1 MIDLTVFK
9 QEDGN
14 YIWKYDGTFPEF
26 NAKKTVDALTEW
38 IRDFFAETG
47 GKIAVVGISGGKDSS
62 VVAALCA
69 RALGPENVIGVT
81 MPNGGQKD
89 WKDQDNLVEY
99 LGIRKL
105 EFDIDAITNA
115 FRETAA
121 DACIATPGFSIEESN
136 TVPEDMW
143 NTPEGNYKL
152 DEPLVDGT
160 VEMDTQ
166 LYELP
171 RTAAINMP
179 ARVRM
184 TTLYMIAQSLNE
196 SARVANTCNLSED
209 WTGWATRYG
218 DGAGDFSPLANLTAS
233 EVCLLGLYLGLPE
246 HLIFK
251 APADGLTDKTDE
263 DNFGFTYEELDLY
276 IRIGGHASI
285 PEETMHKIN
294 AMHAR
299 NKFKMFMPPTFK
311 SGQPILA
318 PDLDV
323 CDLEQNEPDDV
334 ATADLAEHMD
344 DVDTTESVDAAAE
357 YEFTKSGE
365 ILRNLA
371 SSRRKKVFIKS
382 EKPAELPK
390 DYIDAVP
397 SDGHDYKDDMNP
409 CPNCHTNEHLRIKE
423 DLVSLNALEYW
434 VRCDGCDREWTD
446 RMLGV
451 SYAETPEELIELWNG
466 QTPGCESPGVPKDN
480 PF

>member
-1 MIDLTVFK
+1 MIDFTVFE

-47 GKIAVVGISGGKDSS
+47 GRIAVVGISGGKDSS

-81 MPNGGQKD
+81 MPDGGQKD
-89 WKDQDNLVEY
+89 WKDQDDLVEH
-99 LGIRKL
+99 LGIHKV
-105 EFDIDAITNA
+105 EFDIAAITNA

-121 DACIATPGFSIEESN
+121 DVCIATPGFSIEEN

-143 NTPEGNYKL
+143 DTPEGNYKL
-152 DEPLVDGT
+152 DESLVDGT
-160 VEMDTQ
+160 VEMDMQ
-166 LYELP
+166 RYELP
-171 RTAAINMP
+171 RQAAINMP

-184 TTLYMIAQSLNE
+184 TTLYMIAQSLSE

-209 WTGWATRYG
+209 FVGYSTRYG
-218 DGAGDFSPLANLTAS
+218 DMAGDFSPLANLTAS
-233 EVCLLGLYLGLPE
+233 EVCILGLYLGLPE

-263 DNFGFTYEELDLY
+263 DNFGFTYDELDLY
-276 IRIGGHASI
+276 IRIGGYASI

-311 SGQPILA
+311 SGQPIMA

-323 CDLEQNEPDDV
+323 SDLKQNEPDIAPD
-334 ATADLAEHMD
+334 AEAELAK
-344 DVDTTESVDAAAE
+344 SAE
-357 YEFTKSGE
+357 F
-365 ILRNLA
+365 LRNLA
-371 SSRRKKVFIKS
+371 SSSRKTIFIKG
-382 EKPAELPK
+382 EKPAGFPT

-397 SDGHDYKDDMNP
+397 KDGHDYKDDMNP

-423 DLVSLNALEYW
+423 DLVTLNALEYW

-451 SYAETPEELIELWNG
+451 SYAETPEELIEFWNG
-466 QTPGCESPGVPKDN
+466 QTPGCESLGIPKKTLSD
-480 PF
+480 